1 MVQASC
7 VPSRR
12 RSLMADAI
20 VWWLTIEVLGLA
32 ALPVAAVL
40 LRPLPDGGYA
50 VSKVLGILL
59 VGWLAYTLA
68 MIKLLGFGRGSLIL
82 CTLVLAGFSGWLLYR
97 NKRALLGEL
106 SARYRT
112 GRFIRYIVVS
122 EVLFAL
128 AYTIWAIVRAYNP
141 DIFAQEKFMDFGF
154 LNAILK
160 SGMFPPNDMWFAGQS
175 INYYYF
181 GYVL

>member
-1 MVQASC
+1 
-7 VPSRR
+7 
-12 RSLMADAI
+12 MADAI
-20 VWWLTIEVLGLA
+20 VWWLTIEILGLV

-40 LRPLPDGGYA
+40 LRPLPDRGYA
-50 VSKVLGILL
+50 VSKIVGILL

-68 MIKLLGFGRGSLIL
+68 MMKVLQFGRGSIAL
-82 CTLVLAGFSGWLLYR
+82 CLLALAGFSAWLLYR
-97 NKRALLGEL
+97 TDRALLNEL
-106 SARYRT
+106 AERFRAR
-112 GRFIRYIVVS
+112 RFIRYIITA

-141 DIFAQEKFMDFGF
+141 DIYAQEKFMDFGF

-160 SGMFPPNDMWFAGQS
+160 SGFFPPNDMWLAGHS

-181 GYVL
+181 GYVLMA